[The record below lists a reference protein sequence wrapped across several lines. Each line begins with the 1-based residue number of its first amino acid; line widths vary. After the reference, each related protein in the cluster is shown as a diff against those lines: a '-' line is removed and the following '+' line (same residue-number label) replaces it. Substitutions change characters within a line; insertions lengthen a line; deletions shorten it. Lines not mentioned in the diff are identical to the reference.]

1 MLDLTIR
8 FGSNGRTHL
17 LMRYLKNSI
26 VIQAERDVSLLRQ
39 VRNSKFVG
47 HNQLFELMRFAG
59 SESSRDSFGWRVRRL
74 RKAGF
79 LSTCAGAFG
88 AEGTVYRITREGV
101 SMLEHHGHFTTVLQS
116 NTKHLA
122 HTAQLLHSLEL
133 NQIQLALARQNV
145 LAHWQS
151 EIEIASFNTI
161 SCSPYG
167 KDYDAIVDV
176 WLGEKT
182 ARFALEY
189 ERCLKSYKQYD
200 RIKVALQAERHVGW
214 ILFLTSGT
222 EVLVH
227 LVRELNPVANRVA
240 FARAGDFEQML
251 LETSVITARNLA
263 GTHFRE
269 LLEWE

>member
-1 MLDLTIR
+1 MLPGLTIR
-8 FGSNGRTHL
+8 FGGKGRTNF

-26 VIQAERDVSLLRQ
+26 VIQTERDIPLVRQ
-39 VRNSKFVG
+39 VRNSKFVS

-74 RKAGF
+74 LKAGF
-79 LSTCAGAFG
+79 LSTCAGVLA
-88 AEGTVYRITREGV
+88 AEGAVYRVTREGV
-101 SMLEHHGHFTTVLQS
+101 ALLEHHGHFTTVLHS
-116 NTKHLA
+116 NTKHFPP
-122 HTAQLLHSLEL
+122 TAQVLHSLKL
-133 NQIQLALARQNV
+133 NQIQLALVRENLLV
-145 LAHWQS
+145 HWQS

-161 SCSPYG
+161 SCSPYE

-200 RIKVALQAERHVGW
+200 RINAALQAERHVDW

-227 LVRELNPVANRVA
+227 LIHELNPVANKVA
-240 FARAGDFEQML
+240 FAKASEFEQML
-251 LETSVITARNLA
+251 LETSVVTARNLA
-263 GTHFRE
+263 GTQFRE
-269 LLEWE
+269 LLE